1 MLAGTWTV
9 KFHSSQCL
17 TNHPFHNFP
26 HTSAA
31 VSVRSKTLVNHNAS
45 IHLASSLCFLL
56 SPLFFCSSVFYL
68 STPLALTSR
77 LASGRCCL
85 RGRRERREGRACTVD
100 VFSVMWQQRGSGLI
114 KAMPSTHVELVLKVS
129 DKTEVRH
136 PAPLSYGPSSSLIWE
151 AGHPSLSPSHFI
163 LPSLPFPLFLPSSLS
178 GGSGENRRG
187 QEFLLTPVSVGWD
200 IHESLTGI
208 RGG

>member
-17 TNHPFHNFP
+17 TNHLFHNFP
-26 HTSAA
+26 HTSVA
-31 VSVRSKTLVNHNAS
+31 VAVRSKTLVNHHAS
-45 IHLASSLCFLL
+45 IHLASSLRFLL
-56 SPLFFCSSVFYL
+56 SPFLFFLCFL
-68 STPLALTSR
+68 SLDTSR
-77 LASGRCCL
+77 SHVSS
-85 RGRRERREGRACTVD
+85 RERSFLFTRPMWRREGRACTDD
-100 VFSVMWQQRGSGLI
+100 VFSLMWQQRGSGLI

-136 PAPLSYGPSSSLIWE
+136 PAPLSYGLSSSLIWE

-163 LPSLPFPLFLPSSLS
+163 LPSLPLPLFLPPSLS
-178 GGSGENRRG
+178 GGSDENRRG
-187 QEFLLTPVSVGWD
+187 QEFLSTPASVGWD

-208 RGG
+208 RRG